1 LPKKRI
7 VLTFPPFLVDQPITY
22 HLIKDYGLTVNILK
36 ARVTPKEEGRLVLE
50 ASGKRRDLN
59 RGIEYLKELGVAIR
73 PLAQDIKWD
82 RARCFHCTLC
92 VAICPAKA
100 FVLDRERWEVSF
112 QKERCIACEIC
123 IDACPYRAIEIYF

>member
-1 LPKKRI
+1 MAKKRI
-7 VLTFPPFLVDQPITY
+7 VLTFPPSLVDQPITY

-50 ASGKRRDLN
+50 VTGKRGDLG
-59 RGIEYLKELGVAIR
+59 RGIKYLEELGVAIQ

-82 RARCFHCTLC
+82 RTRCVHCTLC

-100 FVLDRERWEVSF
+100 FILDRERWKISF
-112 QKERCIACEIC
+112 QKDRCIACELC
-123 IDACPYRAIEIYF
+123 VPACPYRAIEIHF